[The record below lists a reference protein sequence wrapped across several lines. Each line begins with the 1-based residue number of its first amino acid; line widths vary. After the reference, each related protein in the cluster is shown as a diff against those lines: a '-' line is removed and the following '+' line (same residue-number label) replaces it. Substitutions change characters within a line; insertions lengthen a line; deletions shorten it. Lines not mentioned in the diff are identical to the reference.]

1 MEILAIVPIILI
13 AAFTL
18 GELFK
23 RIGLPSVV
31 GQILAGLLF
40 GVPAIKELLFGEGS
54 ALVIIDFLATL
65 GVLLLLFLAGLEI
78 EIDKIKETSRDSILV
93 SLSSALVPFA
103 LGFLFITVFFPEYG
117 SLSAMIFG
125 GAMMVTSEGTK
136 VKVLC
141 DLNSLNTRLGAVML
155 AAGAIDD
162 IFEVLFLSVVVIFA
176 KGGNLF
182 DLAMIPVEIIIFLI
196 IAYIAFKIMSKVLKH
211 LDKKPGEQTGLFSIV
226 MIFVLVLAALS
237 ESLNVGYLIGAILG
251 GFLLQ
256 ISLREISKRN
266 KTEMINVLKLIA
278 LGFIVPFFF
287 VNIGLSFDLSML
299 SSNLPIILVTIS
311 IAFFGKMI
319 GTLIIKP
326 VSTLSW
332 KQLYYIGWAMNSRGA
347 AELVIALIAMQYG
360 LIPLEIF
367 SALVAMSIVTT
378 LIFPPVLA
386 RGIKRNPG
394 LMDAKV
400 DRKH

>member
-1 MEILAIVPIILI
+1 M
-13 AAFTL
+13 
-18 GELFK
+18 
-23 RIGLPSVV
+23 
-31 GQILAGLLF
+31 
-40 GVPAIKELLFGEGS
+40 
-54 ALVIIDFLATL
+54 
-65 GVLLLLFLAGLEI
+65 LLLFLAGLEI

-117 SLSAMIFG
+117 SLSALIFG

-162 IFEVLFLSVVVIFA
+162 VFEVLFLSVVVIFA

-196 IAYIAFKIMSKVLKH
+196 IAYIAFKIMSKVLQH
-211 LDKKPGEQTGLFSIV
+211 LDKKPGEETGLFSIV

-237 ESLNVGYLIGAILG
+237 ESLNVGYLIGAIIG

-256 ISLREISKRN
+256 ISLKGISKRHN
-266 KTEMINVLKLIA
+266 RELINVIKLIA

-287 VNIGLSFDLSML
+287 VNVGLSFDLSML
-299 SSNLPIILVTIS
+299 SSNLPIIVATIL

-394 LMDAKV
+394 LMDAKA